1 MAGRRG
7 IGWSPHLAICGPRQ
21 APSAS
26 QRRAAASLT
35 VGRGVWAGERVAR
48 RPQTLAPLPMARSD
62 DQGAGRGQPWLAWS
76 IMTAHPAKACR
87 RGGLQACSLVPY
99 NPPTMLAA
107 VAPSTRVLAGQR
119 LAACSNGQ
127 RTTMKSKSTYQARSW
142 GCGRPGAAV
151 LGLAACRPTTAG
163 RALAPPRR
171 PRHPASTS
179 ERHNVGGQPAQRACR
194 GGPALVHRR
203 RRSPAVPVLP
213 GLRASPSAVCVLI
226 LLASALR
233 FPALQVMVVVGDDE
247 PQDNALKRFRR
258 EVMSAGKQREQSAMH
273 HPAAWQ

>member
-1 MAGRRG
+1 
-7 IGWSPHLAICGPRQ
+7 
-21 APSAS
+21 
-26 QRRAAASLT
+26 
-35 VGRGVWAGERVAR
+35 
-48 RPQTLAPLPMARSD
+48 
-62 DQGAGRGQPWLAWS
+62 
-76 IMTAHPAKACR
+76 
-87 RGGLQACSLVPY
+87 
-99 NPPTMLAA
+99 MLAA

-273 HPAAWQ
+273 HPAAWQWQELRRAVDGKYQWLLHTALLYTAWQQQTILLLACSTPHRRCTRLAAMLPAPANPSPSPLPPNTPQA